1 MKKKNN
7 WIDEWDEN
15 WLPINIFFPSTINL
29 RKGGAVAQ
37 QRTTN
42 GAPMPTNGQA
52 NPAQRPQSAVKPQ
65 TTSFSIKDAM
75 QKKEEVKKV
84 TQEES
89 FAESSERNAFTQDDL
104 IKAWNN
110 YLQFTTGQPVLQQ
123 TIQQCKPVQ
132 GTDFK
137 IMLAV
142 YNSAQESLM
151 TKERVKITNYLRKEL
166 HNGQISLE
174 IRIYEMNENM
184 KSLTHKELFLKMMEN
199 NPNLKK
205 LAKELNL
212 ELA

>member
-1 MKKKNN
+1 
-7 WIDEWDEN
+7 
-15 WLPINIFFPSTINL
+15 
-29 RKGGAVAQ
+29 
-37 QRTTN
+37 
-42 GAPMPTNGQA
+42 
-52 NPAQRPQSAVKPQ
+52 
-65 TTSFSIKDAM
+65 M

>member
-7 WIDEWDEN
+7 WVDEWDEN
-15 WLPINIFFPSTINL
+15 WLPIEIFLPSTQLL
-29 RKGGAVAQ
+29 RQGGTPQ
-37 QRTTN
+37 NKTN
-42 GAPMPTNGQA
+42 GAASPQTNNASSAARTVQ
-52 NPAQRPQSAVKPQ
+52 NPIVKQ

-75 QKKEEVKKV
+75 QKKVEVKQEQ
-84 TQEES
+84 QEES
-89 FAESSERNAFTQDDL
+89 FADSNEREQFSQDAL
-104 IKAWNN
+104 IKAWNS
-110 YLQFTTGQPVLQQ
+110 YVQFTAEQPVLQQ
-123 TIQQCKPVQ
+123 TIQQCKPVL

-151 TKERVKITNYLRKEL
+151 IKERVKITNYLRKEL
-166 HNGQISLE
+166 HNGAISLE
-174 IRIYEMNENM
+174 IRVYEVGESV
-184 KSLTHKELFLKMMEN
+184 KSLTQKEMFLKMMEH